1 MNKIIDLP
9 FNKRKRQLN
18 KQQNRDSI
26 ILASRQVFTE
36 KGLDNSNVREIVSI
50 AGLGSG
56 TFYNY
61 FDDKVDVFLV
71 IVNRLINDFSN
82 FIIPEINKANTF
94 DELVEIAFKS
104 WFNWISNESE
114 NYVFFK
120 NNKKYILDLKWL
132 MKNSKEY
139 KNFNKK
145 LLDVAIN
152 MSKSIQFPQNDIS
165 LMVTSVIAVSVN
177 LGDELLERPDMS
189 PSEVS
194 VFATKL
200 FLKGLK

>member
-1 MNKIIDLP
+1 MNKTLNLP

-26 ILASRQVFTE
+26 ILASRKVFTE
-36 KGLDNSNVREIVSI
+36 KGLDSSNVREIVSE

-61 FDDKVDVFLV
+61 YDDKVEVFLV
-71 IVNRLINDFSN
+71 IVNRLINEFSN
-82 FIIPEINKANTF
+82 FIIPKINKAKTF
-94 DELVEIAFKS
+94 DELVSIAFNC
-104 WFNWISNESE
+104 WFNWISNDAE
-114 NYVFFK
+114 NYIFFK

-132 MKNSKEY
+132 NQNSREY
-139 KNFNKK
+139 QNFNKK
-145 LLDVAIN
+145 LLEVTVNI
-152 MSKSIQFPQNDIS
+152 SKIIKFPQNDIS

-177 LGDELLERPDMS
+177 LGDQLLERNDLK

-194 VFATKL
+194 LFATKL
-200 FLKGLK
+200 FLKGL

>member
-1 MNKIIDLP
+1 MNKSYELP
-9 FNKRKRQLN
+9 FNQRKRQIN
-18 KQQNRDSI
+18 KQLNRDSI
-26 ILASRQVFTE
+26 IVASRKVFTE
-36 KGLDNSNVREIVSI
+36 KGLDSSNVREIVSQ

-61 FDDKVDVFLV
+61 FDDKIDVFLV

-82 FIIPEINKANTF
+82 FIIPEINKAKTF

-104 WFNWISNESE
+104 WFNWISNGEE
-114 NYVFFK
+114 NYIFFK

-132 MKNSKEY
+132 SQNSKEFQ
-139 KNFNKK
+139 NFNRK
-145 LLDVAIN
+145 LLDVTIN
-152 MSKSIQFPQNDIS
+152 MSKIIKFPQNDIS

-177 LGDELLERPDMS
+177 LGDQLLERNDMK

-194 VFATKL
+194 SFATKL
-200 FLKGLK
+200 FLKGL

>member
-9 FNKRKRQLN
+9 FNKRRRQLN
-18 KQQNRDSI
+18 KLQNRDSI
-26 ILASRQVFTE
+26 ILASRKVFTE
-36 KGLDNSNVREIVSI
+36 KGLDSSNVREIASI

-61 FDDKVDVFLV
+61 FDDKFEVFLV

-82 FIIPEINKANTF
+82 FIIPEINKAKSF
-94 DELVEIAFKS
+94 DELVGIAFSS
-104 WFNWISNESE
+104 WFNWISNDEE
-114 NYVFFK
+114 NYIFFK

-132 MKNSKEY
+132 SQNSKEY
-139 KNFNKK
+139 QNFNKK
-145 LLDVAIN
+145 LLEVTIN
-152 MSKSIQFPQNDIS
+152 ISKIIKFPQNDIS

-177 LGDELLERPDMS
+177 LGDQLLERNDLK

-194 VFATKL
+194 LFATKL
-200 FLKGLK
+200 FLKGL

>member
-1 MNKIIDLP
+1 MNKSYELP
-9 FNKRKRQLN
+9 FNQRKRQVN
-18 KQQNRDSI
+18 KQLNRDSI
-26 ILASRQVFTE
+26 IVASRKVFTE
-36 KGLDNSNVREIVSI
+36 KGRDSSNVREIVSQ

-61 FDDKVDVFLV
+61 FDDKIDVFLV

-82 FIIPEINKANTF
+82 FIIPEINKAKTF

-104 WFNWISNESE
+104 WFNWISNGEE
-114 NYVFFK
+114 NYIFFK

-132 MKNSKEY
+132 SQNSKEFQ
-139 KNFNKK
+139 NFNRK
-145 LLDVAIN
+145 LLDVTIN
-152 MSKSIQFPQNDIS
+152 MSKIIKFPQNDIS

-177 LGDELLERPDMS
+177 LGDQLLERNDMK

-194 VFATKL
+194 SFATKL
-200 FLKGLK
+200 FLKGL

>member
-194 VFATKL
+194 AFATKL

>member
-1 MNKIIDLP
+1 MNKTLNLP

-26 ILASRQVFTE
+26 ILASRKVFTE
-36 KGLDNSNVREIVSI
+36 KGLDSSNVREIVSE

-61 FDDKVDVFLV
+61 YDDKVEVFLV
-71 IVNRLINDFSN
+71 IVNRLINEFSN
-82 FIIPEINKANTF
+82 FIIPKINKAKTF
-94 DELVEIAFKS
+94 DELVSIAFNS
-104 WFNWISNESE
+104 WFNWISNDAE
-114 NYVFFK
+114 NYIFFK

-132 MKNSKEY
+132 NQNSREY
-139 KNFNKK
+139 QNFNKK
-145 LLDVAIN
+145 LLEVTVNI
-152 MSKSIQFPQNDIS
+152 SKIIKFPQNDIS

-177 LGDELLERPDMS
+177 LGDQLLERNDLK

-194 VFATKL
+194 LFATKL
-200 FLKGLK
+200 FLKGL

>member
-9 FNKRKRQLN
+9 FNKRRRQLN

-26 ILASRQVFTE
+26 ILASRKVFTE
-36 KGLDNSNVREIVSI
+36 KGIDSSNVREIASI

-61 FDDKVDVFLV
+61 FDDKFEVFSV
-71 IVNRLINDFSN
+71 IVNRLISDFSN
-82 FIIPEINKANTF
+82 FIIPEINKAKSF
-94 DELVEIAFKS
+94 DELVNIAFSS
-104 WFNWISNESE
+104 WFNWISNDEE
-114 NYVFFK
+114 NYIFFK

-132 MKNSKEY
+132 SHNSKEY
-139 KNFNKK
+139 QNFNKK
-145 LLDVAIN
+145 LLEVTIN
-152 MSKSIQFPQNDIS
+152 ISKIIKFPQNDIS

-177 LGDELLERPDMS
+177 LGDQLLERNDLK

-194 VFATKL
+194 LFATKL
-200 FLKGLK
+200 FLKGL

>member
-1 MNKIIDLP
+1 MNKTLNLP

-26 ILASRQVFTE
+26 ILASRKVFTE
-36 KGLDNSNVREIVSI
+36 KGLDSSNVREIVSE

-61 FDDKVDVFLV
+61 FDDKVEVFLV
-71 IVNRLINDFSN
+71 IVNRLINEFSN
-82 FIIPEINKANTF
+82 FIIPKINKAKTF
-94 DELVEIAFKS
+94 DELVSIAFNS
-104 WFNWISNESE
+104 WFNWISNDAE
-114 NYVFFK
+114 NYIFFK

-132 MKNSKEY
+132 GQNSREY
-139 KNFNKK
+139 QNFNKK
-145 LLDVAIN
+145 LLEVTVNI
-152 MSKSIQFPQNDIS
+152 SKIIKFPQNDIS

-177 LGDELLERPDMS
+177 LGDQLLERNDLK

-194 VFATKL
+194 LFATKL
-200 FLKGLK
+200 FLKGL